1 MAESGRESS
10 VEDVL
15 TSVRRLVSNEVPRNS
30 RPELPKAP
38 DALVLTDSHR
48 IAANKPARKAEK
60 SLEDRIAELEAAV
73 NSRSDEWE
81 PDGSEDQAMHRP
93 TRIVYTRPPS
103 QDETDEARRNSSRLS
118 QLGLVE
124 SDDRSSEA
132 EEETTDLGEIAPP
145 EFHHD
150 VEEIE
155 PAPMA
160 EDVPVVPRPKA
171 EVAAFGNPDD
181 VVENIEKRWDSGGE
195 LVAAQELR
203 PEETYVVAA
212 GDAPEDPP
220 RDSTW
225 IRPRT
230 TSRPRG
236 HARSRSKPR
245 VQRSL

>member
-48 IAANKPARKAEK
+48 IASNKPVRKTEK

-103 QDETDEARRNSSRLS
+103 QEETDEARRNSSRLS

-124 SDDRSSEA
+124 SDDSSSEA
-132 EEETTDLGEIAPP
+132 EEITDLGEIAPP

-203 PEETYVVAA
+203 PEETFVEAA
-212 GDAPEDPP
+212 GEAPEDVSSE
-220 RDSTW
+220 DSET
-225 IRPRT
+225 
-230 TSRPRG
+230 
-236 HARSRSKPR
+236 KPQNPKTPKPQNPKTP
-245 VQRSL
+245 VN